1 MRSKKFLSLILAGVM
16 ALGICSCDGFFAVKP
31 DGPTETEEETTTEA
45 ATETTTAA
53 TTTEVVTETTA
64 ESTKATSEET
74 TENDNADINAEAPVF
89 VSFKDKTAE
98 EIRENIIKITQ
109 VTKDTTLDNYPDRFN
124 VYPNDTTYNEDDD
137 TLIFYHWDPVAMG
150 STEGLRQAIVQIYRN
165 ADGSL
170 GPASRVSITINVTDR
185 ERWEEIYTTSCEA
198 LKTVL
203 GRDSLM
209 KSGEGD
215 YESSLYMTYFVS
227 KKLEND
233 IFKIQVELPLQEL
246 VSEDAA

>member
-45 ATETTTAA
+45 VTETTTAEA
-53 TTTEVVTETTA
+53 TTEVVTETTA

-109 VTKDTTLDNYPDRFN
+109 VTRDTTLDNYPDRFN
-124 VYPNDTTYNEDDD
+124 VYPNDTT
-137 TLIFYHWDPVAMG
+137 
-150 STEGLRQAIVQIYRN
+150 
-165 ADGSL
+165 
-170 GPASRVSITINVTDR
+170 
-185 ERWEEIYTTSCEA
+185 
-198 LKTVL
+198 
-203 GRDSLM
+203 
-209 KSGEGD
+209 
-215 YESSLYMTYFVS
+215 
-227 KKLEND
+227 
-233 IFKIQVELPLQEL
+233 
-246 VSEDAA
+246 